1 MAQVWRWMVAVVA
14 MLALG
19 TDAGAQ
25 ENWSS
30 LPAPVA
36 SLVAGTFSLD
46 LDGPDATSALVG
58 GFRVDFPLTR
68 LLSVEPGAERLTWTV
83 PGEDGGDETRW
94 MGDLAVRGGYPV
106 GRLRPF
112 AGGNLGVAIDFD
124 EDRAPGQKF
133 VDVGYGA
140 HGGLRVQVM
149 PRLFVQ
155 AEARARWL
163 DGGDQRWLVY
173 TAGVGLRF

>member
-1 MAQVWRWMVAVVA
+1 MAQVWRWMLVGVA
-14 MLALG
+14 MLAFG
-19 TDAGAQ
+19 TGAGAQ

-36 SLVAGTFSLD
+36 SLVGGTFSLD
-46 LDGPDATSALVG
+46 LDESETTSALVG
-58 GFRVDFPLTR
+58 GLRVDFPLTR
-68 LLSVEPGAERLTWTV
+68 LLSVEPGVERLTWTES
-83 PGEDGGDETRW
+83 GEDGGDETRW
-94 MGDLAVRGGYPV
+94 VGDLAVRAGYPV

-124 EDRAPGQKF
+124 DNRAPGQKF

-140 HGGLRVQVM
+140 HGGVRVQVV
-149 PRLFVQ
+149 PQLFVQ